1 MNKIQEKEMNIV
13 QRFSIIISVLTA
25 LVVFIA
31 GLTSVLNIRIPSLI
45 FGLLLVPIFITLM
58 ACLHYNVKKDIKLFS
73 LLGVIF
79 ACMYGVLISFN
90 YYLQLTLMESNPS
103 GLELFDMSNPNSM
116 MFVIE
121 VLGYFFMGLSTLFA
135 AYVFGITLLER
146 IIKSLFILNGVLGIG
161 GLIGYAASLSLN
173 ILMIGLMIWN
183 IIMPVSAVLMLFYF
197 KKQVNATNNG

>member
-1 MNKIQEKEMNIV
+1 MNIIK
-13 QRFSIIISVLTA
+13 RFSMIISGSAA
-25 LVVFIA
+25 LVVLIA

-45 FGLLLVPIFITLM
+45 FGVLLVPIFITLM
-58 ACLHYNVKKDIKLFS
+58 ACLHYNGKKDMKLFS
-73 LLGVIF
+73 MLGVIF
-79 ACMYGVLISFN
+79 SCMYGVLISFN
-90 YYLQLTLMESNPS
+90 YYLQLTLMESSPS
-103 GLELFDMSNPNSM
+103 GLELFDMSNPKSM
-116 MFVIE
+116 FYVIE
-121 VLGYFFMGLSTLFA
+121 LLGYFFMGLSTLFA
-135 AYVFGITLLER
+135 ALVFGTTLLEN